1 MMARTALAALL
12 ASILTIAMVA
22 SAAAWS
28 QMFAFR
34 EFADQYTGVE
44 SLMSAQDP
52 AMPADGVW
60 SAGPVAITMWDQPG
74 GFIEGGTQ
82 KLKDGS
88 GNWTRRPY
96 WSYVTNSGIGGGGN
110 WPYITLVPATYYK
123 YTVYPSGNPNRFNIR
138 FCYGSSFQN
147 CVMLAQNS
155 DMGRSNYVKVGTG
168 GEGACTVQ
176 SKSVGCPI
184 GYIASRE
191 NRFLWMQDGSSTWH
205 PYCFTHSSNPNK
217 YNNVYSDGGRVSSCG
232 PYPQPD
238 WTFNYR

>member
-96 WSYVTNSGIGGGGN
+96 WSYVTNSGIGGGGK
-110 WPYITLVPATYYK
+110 WPYITLVPARHYK
-123 YTVYPSGNPNRFNIR
+123 
-138 FCYGSSFQN
+138 
-147 CVMLAQNS
+147 
-155 DMGRSNYVKVGTG
+155 
-168 GEGACTVQ
+168 
-176 SKSVGCPI
+176 
-184 GYIASRE
+184 
-191 NRFLWMQDGSSTWH
+191 
-205 PYCFTHSSNPNK
+205 
-217 YNNVYSDGGRVSSCG
+217 
-232 PYPQPD
+232 
-238 WTFNYR
+238 